1 MANADI
7 RRYKRYDVNNMSGQI
22 MYLVDARVLNM
33 SIDGM
38 AVETH
43 HMVNVDRKY
52 QINLSNGVDTVELTG
67 IVVWSKLVR
76 TERLPTGDVVPV
88 FKAGIK
94 FENLLTDKAKKLLE
108 FIDKNR
114 ILKLE
119 HRLHGRFRIDSKTAK
134 IGYPHDY
141 QIKKISLSGMLIES
155 DIMLDPG
162 LELEFTLKINRSKQI
177 KTRGRVVNIKKDDSR
192 NTYLMGIEFIKMSDK
207 DKAILSDYLSRNC

>member
-1 MANADI
+1 MTNADK

-22 MYLVDARVLNM
+22 MYSVDARILNM

-43 HMVNVDRKY
+43 HIVNVDRKY
-52 QINLSNGVDTVELTG
+52 QIKLSNGVEAVELKG
-67 IVVWSKLVR
+67 VVVWSKLVR
-76 TERLPTGDVVPV
+76 TERLSTGDVVPV

-134 IGYPHDY
+134 IGSPHDY

-155 DIMLDPG
+155 DTMLDPG
-162 LELEFTLKINRSKQI
+162 LELEFILNLNKNRQI

-192 NTYLMGIEFIKMSDK
+192 NTYLMGIEFIDLSDK
-207 DKAILSDYLSRNC
+207 DKAILRDYLSRNC